1 MIQAPLRLIGV
12 RHLSAGGAHVPVLLF
27 KNDGG
32 SVAGR
37 LLIGEGDEPILD
49 GASVQAVLEVTG
61 TILACALLARGRRVA

>member
-1 MIQAPLRLIGV
+1 MTQAQPRLIGV
-12 RHLSAGGAHVPVLLF
+12 RHVCAGSARVPVLLF

-49 GASVQAVLEVTG
+49 GASVEEVLKLSGAVL
-61 TILACALLARGRRVA
+61 AFALLARGKRVV